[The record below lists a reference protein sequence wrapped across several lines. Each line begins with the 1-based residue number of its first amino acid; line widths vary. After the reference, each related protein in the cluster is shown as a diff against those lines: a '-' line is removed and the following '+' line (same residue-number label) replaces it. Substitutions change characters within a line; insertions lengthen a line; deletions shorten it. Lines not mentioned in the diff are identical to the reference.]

1 MQTALIVI
9 GVWFIVSVV
18 VSLALGWFLR
28 ELEPDHFDKKAQKR
42 LQRIRNAGF

>member
-28 ELEPDHFDKKAQKR
+28 ACRRMNREHDAR